1 MLPEARDKRMSY
13 DLTMPSPPKPKRRGP
28 LEFYEWIVLMLFL
41 ISFGV
46 SIAVHVELEADSST
60 TPSIREENN
69 ILTYPDMVA
78 AFFFLLLVVFDS
90 HAYRRY
96 SMYSDELLTQWKDDK
111 IRFMK
116 IYSEEMERRAK
127 VGNKSNSTKKK

>member
-1 MLPEARDKRMSY
+1 MLPEARDNRVSY

-28 LEFYEWIVLMLFL
+28 LEFYEWIALILFL
-41 ISFGV
+41 TFLGLAIT
-46 SIAVHVELEADSST
+46 IHVQLGPDGS
-60 TPSIREENN
+60 PSLREDTETLN
-69 ILTYPDMVA
+69 ITNAVA
-78 AFFFLLLVVFDS
+78 AFFFLLLVVFDI
-90 HAYRRY
+90 HASRRY

-127 VGNKSNSTKKK
+127 VGNKSKSAKNK

>member
-1 MLPEARDKRMSY
+1 MLPEARDNRISY

-28 LEFYEWIVLMLFL
+28 LEFYEWLALMLFL

-46 SIAVHVELEADSST
+46 AIAIHIQLEPGSS
-60 TPSIREENN
+60 PSIREDTET
-69 ILTYPDMVA
+69 LTFIDAVA
-78 AFFFLLLVVFDS
+78 AFFFLLLVVFDN
-90 HAYRRY
+90 HASRRY

-116 IYSEEMERRAK
+116 LYSKDMERRAGDGK
-127 VGNKSNSTKKK
+127 ESESADKK